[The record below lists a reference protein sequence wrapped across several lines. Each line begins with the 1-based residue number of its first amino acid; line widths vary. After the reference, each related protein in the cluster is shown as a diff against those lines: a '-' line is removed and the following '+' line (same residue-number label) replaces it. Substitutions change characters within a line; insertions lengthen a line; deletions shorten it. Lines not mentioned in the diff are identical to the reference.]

1 MTQQESQVT
10 AIIAAYN
17 EEPTLG
23 PIVRLLVGSGVFKDV
38 IVVTDGSTDRSPEV
52 AREAGASLVLHH
64 AMKQGKGHALKR
76 ATDRATSPYIYFFDA
91 DLYGLKLEH
100 IPLLLEPVI
109 QGKVDMM
116 IGLHDRG
123 RILSWLMQ
131 YLPLI
136 GGERVL
142 PKKAFDA
149 LPEKYLEGYRI
160 EISLNQYCLAHGMT
174 IGTRVL
180 KGVRIR
186 RKMQKFGLWRGLYG
200 YCKMTYEMIDAF
212 VMSRAAIFRGK
223 Y

>member
-1 MTQQESQVT
+1 MPPESQVT
-10 AIIAAYN
+10 AIVAAYN

-23 PIVRLLVGSGVFKDV
+23 SIVRLLVGSGIFKDV

-52 AREAGASLVLHH
+52 AREAGATLVLHH
-64 AMKQGKGHALKR
+64 SMKQGKGHALKR
-76 ATDRATSPYIYFFDA
+76 ATDRATTPYVYFFDA
-91 DLYGLKLEH
+91 DLYGLKQEH
-100 IPLLLEPVI
+100 IPLLLEPVLK
-109 QGKVDMM
+109 GEYGMM
-116 IGLHDRG
+116 VGLHDRG
-123 RILSWLMQ
+123 QFISWLMQ

-160 EISLNQYCLAHGMT
+160 EISLNQYCLSHGMT

-180 KGVRIR
+180 QGVKIR
-186 RKMQKFGLWRGLYG
+186 RKMQKFGFFRGLYG
-200 YCKMTYEMIDAF
+200 YLKMTYEMVDAF
-212 VMSRAAIFRGK
+212 VMSRTAIFRGK

>member
-1 MTQQESQVT
+1 MT
-10 AIIAAYN
+10 AIVAAYN

-23 PIVRLLVGSGVFKDV
+23 SIVRLLVGSGIFKDV

-64 AMKQGKGHALKR
+64 SMKQGKGHALKR
-76 ATDRATSPYIYFFDA
+76 ATDRATTPYVYFFDA
-91 DLYGLKLEH
+91 DLYGLKQEH
-100 IPLLLEPVI
+100 IPLLLEPVLK
-109 QGKVDMM
+109 GEYGMM
-116 IGLHDRG
+116 VGLHDRG
-123 RILSWLMQ
+123 RFISWLMQ

-160 EISLNQYCLAHGMT
+160 EISLNQYCLSHGMT

-180 KGVRIR
+180 QGVKIR
-186 RKMQKFGLWRGLYG
+186 RKMQKFGFFRGLYG
-200 YCKMTYEMIDAF
+200 YLKMTYEMVDAF
-212 VMSRAAIFRGK
+212 VMSRTAIFRGK